1 MDMTYNDRL
10 KRVQSGCQAQEY
22 HFWANCVNHT
32 GSVKDFIFS
41 NEQCNFIFS
50 NEQ

>member
-10 KRVQSGCQAQEY
+10 KRAQSGCQAQEY
-22 HFWANCVNHT
+22 HFWANCINHT

-41 NEQCNFIFS
+41 KFYVHANSENKQ
-50 NEQ
+50 